1 MLKREQT
8 SIITFYGISPIHA
21 GAGSSTSVVDLPIQR
36 ERHTN
41 WPHIQAS
48 SVKGA
53 MRQHFRRFA
62 EEKLEGNEK
71 EAKEYINY
79 IFGNDDV
86 NDPNNPV
93 IIKDNSGEDKR
104 VPIAAG
110 VLSVSDAKILAFP
123 MRSSLAPFVHI
134 TCPAVLKRLENDLK
148 FCALDNLT
156 FECAGLP
163 AVIED
168 NAFILKGD
176 KNFKGKI
183 LLEDMVVNVQQ
194 NNNEENRSI
203 VQPLGGLLNDVE
215 TLILVSDEV
224 FNYCVSYCTEIQ
236 TQIKI
241 DTKTGTTLDGSLRYQ
256 ELLPSDTLL
265 YSVVYFSASA
275 FDTVLQ
281 AETVQKTVKNSIA
294 GFMQI
299 GGDETMGR
307 GICKIAW
314 Y

>member
-1 MLKREQT
+1 MLKREKT
-8 SIITFYGISPIHA
+8 SIITFYAISPIHA

-62 EEKLEGNEK
+62 ENALEGKEK
-71 EAKEYINY
+71 KAKDYINY

-86 NDPNNPV
+86 NDTSNPV
-93 IIKDNSGEDKR
+93 MMKNNSEKDEK

-110 VLSVSDAKILAFP
+110 IISVSDAKIFAFP
-123 MRSSLAPFVHI
+123 MRSSIAPFVHI

-148 FCALDNLT
+148 FCALENLK
-156 FECAGLP
+156 FECTVP
-163 AVIED
+163 PVTED

-176 KNFKGKI
+176 QNFNGKI
-183 LLEDMVVNVQQ
+183 LLEDMVVNLQQ
-194 NNNEENRSI
+194 NNQEGNKSI
-203 VQPLGGLLNDVE
+203 VQSLGDLLKDIE

-241 DTKTGTTLDGSLRYQ
+241 NTQTGTTLDGSLRYQ
-256 ELLPSDTLL
+256 ELLPADTLL

-275 FDTVLQ
+275 FDNALQ
-281 AETVQKTVKNSIA
+281 AETVQKTVQSSISD
-294 GFMQI
+294 FMQI